1 MRALLSRICFVWF
14 VFCGLRANEEQKEKR
29 KKYASERE
37 SERTPTNQPSDAI
50 LCLFAKTSNVRS
62 FPLSREV
69 FTSPL
74 SNFIVYS
81 RRNSNTLN
89 YSIQV
94 AREIFTRFAS
104 FLYSHAT
111 RAKNARTNAQSVRR
125 ED

>member
-1 MRALLSRICFVWF
+1 MRAFFSRICFVWF
-14 VFCGLRANEEQKEKR
+14 VFCGLRANEQKEKR
-29 KKYASERE
+29 KKYASERARE
-37 SERTPTNQPSDAI
+37 HQTQPTKRRDTIFVRQNV
-50 LCLFAKTSNVRS
+50 KVRS